1 MKAEGLV
8 RRLSFCALVVCAG
21 TGAAVAQQNQAPGG
35 TSAQTPNA
43 SQTDRPAA
51 ATDQQSHGTQD
62 QGTQNQIAPTFVAQP
77 GGEESDQSTVTIR
90 AVTRRVVVDVVVR
103 GTDGK
108 PVKGLSQDDF
118 KVFENRTQQPV
129 RSFEVHSP
137 ENDRIPLPPAPSQL
151 PADTFMNLEATPAS
165 GPPVVVLLDD
175 LNTPITDQAYTHEQ
189 VRQFL
194 ERKAPSAS
202 VAIFALCGD
211 LSLVQGFTTDTGKLL
226 AAMHSKAATPRM
238 PAASKQVQKAQI
250 TLDAFAAIGRFLAAI
265 DGRKNLLWF
274 SEAFDMMTLPS
285 AHDVEQ
291 GVMVLADGQG
301 NPNAGSSPSG
311 ATGAANPAPLT
322 PGNMEPLA
330 DEDRQDSG
338 NLLALQEQLRK
349 VAIALAVSQTAVYP
363 IDVRGLAADPGFSAD
378 QAGPTALS
386 TDPRGR
392 LGTPGMPEA
401 PGSAPSAVQ
410 QHNNFI
416 QSLEAAHATMTEIAD
431 ATGGHAFVN
440 SNGLDAAAE
449 QAVNDGA
456 SYYTLVYAPT
466 NLKFDGGLRAIHV
479 VLDKPGCALSYRS
492 AYYAVDQSAV
502 MPAAADDRLAAAMV
516 HGGPDAQGLLFK
528 AQIERTSEPMAA
540 APDSP
545 LSVKAANQPGNKK
558 LRAGQLSGM
567 VQDYEIRLAI
577 LAQQL
582 QMTQSPDGRHHAVLE
597 IEAAGYAVDGRSL
610 GGTKQTLEASMPAA
624 VYERAQLNGMFHSLH
639 MALPVE
645 AASLRLAIFDPGS
658 HRTGS
663 LEVALPLPLS
673 PQANAAIP
681 VKAGSAQR

>member
-1 MKAEGLV
+1 MKAEGGV
-8 RRLSFCALVVCAG
+8 RRFLLCALVVCAT
-21 TGAAVAQQNQAPGG
+21 TGAAVARQNQAPGAAG
-35 TSAQTPNA
+35 AQTPDA
-43 SQTDRPAA
+43 SQMERPAA
-51 ATDQQSHGTQD
+51 ATDQQGQGTQSQGTQD
-62 QGTQNQIAPTFVAQP
+62 QATPTFVVQP
-77 GGEESDQSTVTIR
+77 EGTENNEAKVTIR

-103 GTDGK
+103 GPDGN
-108 PVKGLSQDDF
+108 PVTGLTKEDF

-137 ENDRIPLPPAPSQL
+137 ENDRNPLPPGPAQL
-151 PADTFMNLEATPAS
+151 PADTFINLEATSAS

-175 LNTPITDQAYTHEQ
+175 LNTPVTDQAYTREQ
-189 VRQFL
+189 IKQFL
-194 ERKAPSAS
+194 ERKAPSTS

-226 AAMHSKAATPRM
+226 AAMRSKAAGPRM

-274 SEAFDMMTLPS
+274 SESFEMLSLPS
-285 AHDVEQ
+285 ARDVEQ
-291 GVMVLADGQG
+291 GVMVLNDDHA
-301 NPNAGSSPSG
+301 NSNAGSSSAG
-311 ATGAANPAPLT
+311 ATGNSIPAPLT
-322 PGNMEPLA
+322 PDTIGPSAAEER
-330 DEDRQDSG
+330 EDSAS
-338 NLLALQEQLRK
+338 LEVLQERLRK

-363 IDVRGLAADPGFSAD
+363 IDVRGLATDPVFSAA

-392 LGTPGMPEA
+392 LGTPGMPVA
-401 PGSAPSAVQ
+401 PGSGPAAVQ
-410 QHNNFI
+410 QHNDFI

-431 ATGGHAFVN
+431 ATGGRAFVN
-440 SNGLDAAAE
+440 SNGLTAAAE

-456 SYYTLVYAPT
+456 TYYTVVYAPT

-479 VLDKPGCALSYRS
+479 VLDKPGCTLSYRS
-492 AYYAVDQSAV
+492 AYYAVDQSVV
-502 MPAAADDRLAAAMV
+502 MPAAADNSLAAAMV

-528 AQIERTSEPMAA
+528 AQIDRTREPVAA

-545 LSVKAANQPGNKK
+545 LASRTANHPGNKK
-558 LRAGQLSGM
+558 RRAGQLSGM

-582 QMTQSPDGRHHAVLE
+582 QMTESPDGRHHAALE
-597 IEAAGYAVDGRSL
+597 IEAAGYAADGRSL
-610 GGTKQTLEASMPAA
+610 GGTRQTLEASLPAA
-624 VYERAQLNGMFHSLH
+624 AYDRARLNGMFHSLH
-639 MALPVE
+639 VALPVE

-673 PQANAAIP
+673 PQASAAIP
-681 VKAGSAQR
+681 ARVGGTQR